1 MGLRMRGRRRRACM
15 RVRRARRARR
25 ARLARRARWFRAVV
39 QGSGS
44 HALPGQRCIVFVQK
58 FKCAKRNGYTHAS
71 GFTHAPF
78 SSFLSSSPTHR
89 PINGVPLFLSHPQ
102 ARSDPLQLQTPKRPS
117 HPQARPSEED
127 AVQRADLQP
136 SACGAGAALPTGRA
150 RGEGAPC
157 VGYFKVEGFRRTHPR
172 LPQSRLCP
180 PPTGLAEDVH
190 PQRGS

>member
-1 MGLRMRGRRRRACM
+1 M

-58 FKCAKRNGYTHAS
+58 FKSAKRNGYTHAS

-117 HPQARPSEED
+117 PPQARPSED

-136 SACGAGAALPTGRA
+136 SACRAGAALPTGHA

-157 VGYFKVEGFRRTHPR
+157 VGDFKVEGVRRTHPH

>member
-1 MGLRMRGRRRRACM
+1 MHGGGYVGLRMRGRRRRACM

-102 ARSDPLQLQTPKRPS
+102 ARSDPFSPTSNTQATEPS
-117 HPQARPSEED
+117 PSE
-127 AVQRADLQP
+127 
-136 SACGAGAALPTGRA
+136 T
-150 RGEGAPC
+150 
-157 VGYFKVEGFRRTHPR
+157 K
-172 LPQSRLCP
+172 
-180 PPTGLAEDVH
+180 
-190 PQRGS
+190 